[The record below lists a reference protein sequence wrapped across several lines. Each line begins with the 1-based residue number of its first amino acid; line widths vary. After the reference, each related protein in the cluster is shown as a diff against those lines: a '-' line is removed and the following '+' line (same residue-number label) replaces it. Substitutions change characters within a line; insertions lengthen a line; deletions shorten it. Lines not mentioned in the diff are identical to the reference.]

1 MTNLFLVMTAN
12 FEVSYVSTAPVADND
27 AEIVVRQDILKFLS
41 VTQLVQIAKS
51 MNPELKV
58 NNKQAREIILAA
70 INEEIVKV
78 PVKTVEKVKTI
89 SSKSI
94 CYDAFDLIDMDDKE
108 VARATIETL
117 IAEHNIPKRVVQSY
131 ASNYRK
137 AKRA

>member
-1 MTNLFLVMTAN
+1 MKNLFLVMTAN
-12 FEVSYVSTAPVADND
+12 FEVSYVSTAPVADNG
-27 AEIVVRQDILKFLS
+27 AEIVVRQDILKHLS

-70 INEEIVKV
+70 IDEEIVKI
-78 PVKTVEKVKTI
+78 PVKSTETKTV

-94 CYDAFDLIDMDDKE
+94 CYAAFDLIDMDNKE
-108 VARATIETL
+108 VARSTVEAL
-117 IAEHNIPKRVVQSY
+117 ITEHNIPKRVVQSY